1 MTVSERGDLY
11 LDAYPVTLELLET
24 RLQQLKGAN
33 ATLPVVVKGDGRVQY
48 GKVMQVLD
56 MLKRIDITDVGLVTV
71 RAK

>member
-1 MTVSERGDLY
+1 
-11 LDAYPVTLELLET
+11 
-24 RLQQLKGAN
+24 
-33 ATLPVVVKGDGRVQY
+33 VVVKGDGRVHY